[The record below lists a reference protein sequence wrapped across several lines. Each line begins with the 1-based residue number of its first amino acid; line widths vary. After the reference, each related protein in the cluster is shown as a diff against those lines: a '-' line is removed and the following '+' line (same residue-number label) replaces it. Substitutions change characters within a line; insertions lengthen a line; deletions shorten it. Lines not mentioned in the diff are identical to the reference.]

1 MPPHSTGTPHD
12 ISQIGIFMSVTVPD
26 VTRRGRPGEPVFFN
40 LIRSEWVKARTVG
53 VTAWC
58 LLALTALAV
67 GVAALIALKEQTQ
80 VPRSLPV
87 LVNLSQLGLSIGQL
101 AVVVLAAT
109 SIGSE
114 YNSGMIRTSLVAVP
128 RRARWLLAKAFVVG
142 ALALVTGMVLSV
154 ISFAIVYASVPAD
167 LGTFADPQ
175 VIRAVLGVGLYLGV
189 LAVLSLAVTTI
200 VRGTA
205 GGVVVMFVLI
215 CVVPVLVP
223 GSALSSMERFL
234 PVGMLPPNAGL
245 AITQVAPMF
254 GGLAPWVGF
263 AVLCAWTVA
272 AMAAALYRL
281 VRRDV

>member
-1 MPPHSTGTPHD
+1 
-12 ISQIGIFMSVTVPD
+12 MSVTVPA
-26 VTRRGRPGEPVFFN
+26 VTRRGRPGEPVFAN
-40 LIRSEWVKARTVG
+40 LIRSEWVKVRTVG

-58 LLALTALAV
+58 LLALTTLAV
-67 GVAALIALKEQTQ
+67 GVAALVALKEQRQ
-80 VPRSLPV
+80 GPQSIQV
-87 LVNLSQLGLSIGQL
+87 LVSMSHLGLSFGQL

-114 YNSGMIRTSLVAVP
+114 YNSGMIHTSLVAVP

-142 ALALVTGMVLSV
+142 ALALVTGMVLSA
-154 ISFAIVYASVPAD
+154 ISFAIVYASAPAD
-167 LGTFADPQ
+167 PGTFVDPQ
-175 VIRAVLGVGLYLGV
+175 VIRAVLGVGLYLGM

-205 GGVVVMFVLI
+205 GGIVVMFVLI
-215 CVVPVLVP
+215 FVVPLLVS
-223 GSALSSMERFL
+223 GSPLSSTERFL
-234 PVGMLPPNAGL
+234 PVGIVPPNAGF
-245 AITQVAPMF
+245 AITQVAPML

-281 VRRDV
+281 VRRDA